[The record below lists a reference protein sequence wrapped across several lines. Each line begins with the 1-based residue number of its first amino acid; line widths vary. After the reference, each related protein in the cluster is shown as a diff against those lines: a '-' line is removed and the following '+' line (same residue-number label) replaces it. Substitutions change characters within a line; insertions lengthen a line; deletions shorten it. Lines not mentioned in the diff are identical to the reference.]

1 MNAGDSLPSVQHVIL
16 VTGSSGFVGFHLA
29 LRLLREGHS
38 VHGVDNLNPYYDV
51 TLKEAR
57 TRILR
62 EQKGFVFHQADLA
75 DAAAAQAV
83 FTAAKPD
90 RVVHLAA
97 QAGVRHSIKNPRA
110 YADSNIVGFLNVLE
124 GCRAQNTKHLVYAS
138 SSSVYGLNTT
148 LPFSVHEAN
157 DHPVSFYA
165 ATKKANELMAHSYS
179 HLYGIPTTGLRL
191 FTVYGPWGRPDMA
204 LFSFTKAILA
214 GKPIE
219 IFGDGSM
226 RRDFTYIDDVV
237 EGIGR
242 LVGKPARPDPN
253 WNPAKPDPA
262 TSSAPYR
269 LYNIGNRSTISV
281 LRLIEVLEQALGR
294 KAEKK
299 FIAAN
304 ACEVAA
310 AVADTGDLERD
321 TGYSPTTPLETGV
334 ARFVE
339 WYRDYFRT

>member
-1 MNAGDSLPSVQHVIL
+1 MIL
-16 VTGSSGFVGFHLA
+16 VTGSSGFIGFHVA
-29 LRLLREGHS
+29 LRLLKEGHS
-38 VHGVDNLNPYYDV
+38 VHGVDNLNSYYDV
-51 TLKEAR
+51 SLKEAR
-57 TRILR
+57 TRLLR
-62 EQKGFVFHQADLA
+62 EQKGFVFHHADLA
-75 DAAAAQAV
+75 DTGAAQAV
-83 FTAAKPD
+83 FAAAKPD
-90 RVVHLAA
+90 RVIHLAA
-97 QAGVRHSIKNPRA
+97 QAGVRHSITDPRA
-110 YADSNIVGFLNVLE
+110 YADSNIIGFLNVLE
-124 GCRAQNTKHLVYAS
+124 GCRAQKPKHLVYAS
-138 SSSVYGLNTT
+138 SSSVYGLNTA

-204 LFSFTKAILA
+204 LFSFTKAILG

-242 LVGKPARPDPN
+242 LVGKPAHPDPK
-253 WNPAKPDPA
+253 WNPADPDPA

-269 LYNIGNRSTISV
+269 LYNIGNRSTIDV
-281 LRLIEVLEQALGR
+281 LRLIEVLEKALGR

-310 AVADTGDLERD
+310 AVADTSDLERD

-334 ARFVE
+334 SRFVE
-339 WYRDYFRT
+339 WYQDYFRT